1 MRERS
6 PLRWQPS
13 ARVSQFAWVRSNP
26 VWGHYPC
33 CRTGTDAAPSAGKW
47 STVLATSSIC
57 SSCKLSGHRRLSDG
71 GWCGVAC
78 GGGCQSGTVKVPPS
92 VGRAPWGWRHR
103 RSSTVKV
110 APPSSTTGIESVLG
124 WERKLSA
131 MSWRA
136 TCLLALFSFSGWW
149 NDNPC
154 QNIITLIL

>member
-6 PLRWQPS
+6 PLRWQPK

-57 SSCKLSGHRRLSDG
+57 SSLQTERSPPALGRGVMWGSLWRRLS
-71 GWCGVAC
+71 
-78 GGGCQSGTVKVPPS
+78 
-92 VGRAPWGWRHR
+92 VGHCEGAAVSRAPWGWRHR

-110 APPSSTTGIESVLG
+110 APPSSTTGIESVLR
-124 WERKLSA
+124 WERKLIA

-136 TCLLALFSFSGWW
+136 TCLLAFFRLVYDKTITHAKIVSHSFYS
-149 NDNPC
+149 
-154 QNIITLIL
+154 